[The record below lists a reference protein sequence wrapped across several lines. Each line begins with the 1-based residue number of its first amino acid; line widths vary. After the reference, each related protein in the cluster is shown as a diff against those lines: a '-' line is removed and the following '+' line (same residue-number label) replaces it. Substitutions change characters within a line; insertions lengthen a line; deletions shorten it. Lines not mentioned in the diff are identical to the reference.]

1 MSRLIGILGGTFDPI
16 HYGHLRPA
24 YEVLC
29 HTGLSQL
36 RFIPNQQPPHR
47 EMPRLNA
54 QLRCELIEMAIKAV
68 PEFVLDKR
76 EIQREGL
83 SYMVDTLDSLRAD
96 FADDALCLIMGLDA
110 FKAFQ
115 SWHRWQD
122 ILNLSHLIVTTRPGY
137 QWHEMLL
144 DDELQS
150 RMTHQAG
157 DLKRSQQGRILL
169 QSVTQLDISSSQI
182 REALRKGQGTH
193 FLLPDT
199 IREKL
204 EQHNAI

>member
-29 HTGLSQL
+29 RTGLSQL

-47 EMPRLNA
+47 EMPQLNA
-54 QLRCELIEMAIKAV
+54 QLRCELIEMAIKTV

-76 EIQREGL
+76 EIQRAGA
-83 SYMVDTLDSLRAD
+83 SYMVDTLESLRLD
-96 FADDALCLIMGLDA
+96 FAKDTLCLIMGLDA

-150 RMTHQAG
+150 RMTHQAD
-157 DLKRSQQGRILL
+157 DLARSQQGRILL